1 MPDETAQGGSP
12 MNKLT
17 FYEQVGI
24 VIPGSALLV
33 GLLFYF
39 PGLNALMAKNG
50 VTLGQFGIFLLL
62 SYAAG
67 HFVAAIGNALESL
80 FWRIFGG
87 MPSDWVIR
95 PAGTSLLSA
104 QQITLL
110 ENRIRDRLKIQVGNL
125 KGLDPNVWW
134 PISREIYAD
143 VAKNG
148 KQDRIDTF
156 NGNYGLT
163 RGLAASGFLLAIVA
177 FAHGQRGV
185 AAGLLILSVIFGY
198 RAYLFGVLYARE
210 MYVQFLLTTDKP
222 PTPPTPP
229 PAAS

>member
-1 MPDETAQGGSP
+1 MADEKPEDKSP
-12 MNKLT
+12 MSKLT

-24 VIPGSALLV
+24 VIPGSVLLV

-39 PGLNALMAKNG
+39 PGLSALMAKDG

-80 FWRIFGG
+80 FWRICGG

-95 PAGTSLLSA
+95 STGTSLLA
-104 QQITLL
+104 PQQITAL
-110 ENRIRDRLKIQVGNL
+110 ENKIRDRLKIPVASL
-125 KGLDPNVWW
+125 KGLDPKEWW

-148 KQDRIDTF
+148 KPDRIDTF

-163 RGLAASGFLLAIVA
+163 RGLAASGLVLAIVA

-185 AAGLLILSVIFGY
+185 AAGLLILSLIFGY

-222 PTPPTPP
+222 PA
-229 PAAS
+229 PAPAGS